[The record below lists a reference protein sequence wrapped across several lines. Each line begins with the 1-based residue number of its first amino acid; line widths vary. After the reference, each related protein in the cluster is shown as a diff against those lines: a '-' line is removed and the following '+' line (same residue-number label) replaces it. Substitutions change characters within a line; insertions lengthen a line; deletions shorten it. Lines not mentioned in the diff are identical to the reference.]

1 MSTKA
6 EILRII
12 REKCVVDCCCG
23 SVKEVATCQIETC
36 ALHPF
41 RMGRDPT
48 PSRSGENLK
57 TSSTQDEFSEN
68 NTELMGTIGVARS

>member
-6 EILRII
+6 ELLRII

-23 SVKEVATCQIETC
+23 SVKEVSTCQIATC

-41 RMGRDPT
+41 RMGHDPT
-48 PSRSGENLK
+48 PSRNGENLK
-57 TSSTQDEFSEN
+57 TSSAQEEFSEKN
-68 NTELMGTIGVARS
+68 KRVIGTIGGVGL